1 MVLRVFMMVVVAGGK
16 KKEVVYQKCVW
27 ISYDLIT
34 FIVRL
39 MDSIVQNLEVKIYV
53 V

>member
-1 MVLRVFMMVVVAGGK
+1 MCGLLFELYSETQTVKIIL
-16 KKEVVYQKCVW
+16 
-27 ISYDLIT
+27 ISGFHRALLYLIT

-39 MDSIVQNLEVKIYV
+39 MHSIMQNLEVKIYV